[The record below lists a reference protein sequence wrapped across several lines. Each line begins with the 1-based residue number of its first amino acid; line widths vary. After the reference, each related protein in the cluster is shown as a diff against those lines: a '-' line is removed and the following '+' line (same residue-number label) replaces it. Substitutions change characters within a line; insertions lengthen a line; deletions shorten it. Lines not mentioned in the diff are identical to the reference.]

1 MIEMGLK
8 AHEAD
13 WGGDR
18 PERLDPG
25 KYVAN
30 KQKDYILARSS
41 RDQLETLYEAR
52 GHEIGRLRA
61 EAERVRSDTAAELRT
76 ARHQAALAA
85 ADRQGL
91 EVSLQQARS
100 LLVEKE
106 ALVSQLKGETDSLRI
121 QLQASEEAKKE
132 QTGRLQA
139 SEVTVASLQTQLA
152 ELQRSEALARNTQ
165 RHQQLVDGLQ
175 RRHEQELAERQLQL
189 DQLTAQLTRQ
199 TELAASLQSQLTES
213 EQDRHRLAADKGDII
228 NQLTSGL
235 EAAQSR
241 CRQLMQGDAAQLRQQ
256 LAAEETRRLQT
267 EQQLA
272 TAKEQLANLQR
283 DLDACESVLR
293 LGGTEEPAADAA
305 RTSSGGESAPFSLRR
320 ELVRS
325 LENTRARREEVTRL
339 RPQLADA
346 QQQLELARRQLE
358 ERDAQLAVLKDQVQ
372 QLAPAGQPGQPAEK
386 VAELERQLAA
396 EQKQRKLA
404 EEQLKKIRHEG
415 EKLHKTAEELR
426 RHLAEQVEQADRARL
441 QAVEEV
447 RQACLQLH
455 DDMMNKLRSEKVEEY
470 EAELGSVRAD
480 LARTQEE
487 LHDVKELYVKV
498 CQEKD
503 QLEEK
508 TNEERK
514 ASVGERE
521 RAVKT
526 ALDHHYDL
534 WYADWRVSQ
543 QAAVAEAVEAERRR
557 QKVEVGSATTQT
569 CAPAAVV
576 SATQTSPRQPA
587 PPPPTAPHTQHK
599 AVQSDDETS
608 AQHLDKLKKKLKRA
622 CLDKRKLESD
632 VQSLQEHIKQSACE
646 HEDRMKKERAEADRK
661 LRELKRRSSGGTD
674 SELVRRLRQELE
686 QTHAQLQKLTQQTS
700 VEKEELVTTYET
712 RLRLALEEDRRLAA
726 AVVTTRRSQLTADQ
740 LTAECERL
748 RAETE
753 RLKAEHE
760 RRLQESEEG
769 YQRGLASYR
778 ALIENNV
785 AELTKA
791 EEELRRQAA
800 ADTEL
805 LRQENARLAADNA
818 RLAESYDNALAQRQA
833 DRENYEQQVR
843 QLAAELDG
851 GEELR
856 ARLTELES
864 RQQQADAE
872 ATDLRDKLRA
882 SKEKLRAYHG
892 YVKEREQHY
901 DAEFRRLEAEYR
913 VAVGKMKE
921 KVMLAREGATD
932 VNGEELGRLLH
943 GVSGFQRTV
952 SQLRQELTGATTGR
966 GVSPLLPSGDNPL
979 ASLERIRRDLNY
991 IFPREVTGR
1000 TVYRRRRR

>member
-1 MIEMGLK
+1 
-8 AHEAD
+8 
-13 WGGDR
+13 
-18 PERLDPG
+18 
-25 KYVAN
+25 
-30 KQKDYILARSS
+30 
-41 RDQLETLYEAR
+41 
-52 GHEIGRLRA
+52 
-61 EAERVRSDTAAELRT
+61 
-76 ARHQAALAA
+76 
-85 ADRQGL
+85 
-91 EVSLQQARS
+91 
-100 LLVEKE
+100 
-106 ALVSQLKGETDSLRI
+106 
-121 QLQASEEAKKE
+121 
-132 QTGRLQA
+132 
-139 SEVTVASLQTQLA
+139 
-152 ELQRSEALARNTQ
+152 
-165 RHQQLVDGLQ
+165 
-175 RRHEQELAERQLQL
+175 
-189 DQLTAQLTRQ
+189 
-199 TELAASLQSQLTES
+199 
-213 EQDRHRLAADKGDII
+213 
-228 NQLTSGL
+228 
-235 EAAQSR
+235 
-241 CRQLMQGDAAQLRQQ
+241 
-256 LAAEETRRLQT
+256 
-267 EQQLA
+267 
-272 TAKEQLANLQR
+272 
-283 DLDACESVLR
+283 
-293 LGGTEEPAADAA
+293 
-305 RTSSGGESAPFSLRR
+305 
-320 ELVRS
+320 
-325 LENTRARREEVTRL
+325 
-339 RPQLADA
+339 
-346 QQQLELARRQLE
+346 
-358 ERDAQLAVLKDQVQ
+358 
-372 QLAPAGQPGQPAEK
+372 
-386 VAELERQLAA
+386 
-396 EQKQRKLA
+396 
-404 EEQLKKIRHEG
+404 
-415 EKLHKTAEELR
+415 
-426 RHLAEQVEQADRARL
+426 
-441 QAVEEV
+441 
-447 RQACLQLH
+447 
-455 DDMMNKLRSEKVEEY
+455 MMNKLRSEKVEEY

-514 ASVGERE
+514 SAVGERE

-608 AQHLDKLKKKLKRA
+608 AQHLDKLKK
-622 CLDKRKLESD
+622 
-632 VQSLQEHIKQSACE
+632 
-646 HEDRMKKERAEADRK
+646 ERAEADRK
-661 LRELKRRSSGGTD
+661 LRELKRRSSGGAD